1 VKEKMNSTT
10 TKTSNSAL
18 SSTGVKKPV
27 WKKPS
32 QRLPS
37 KKLIKNQLSKSSTE
51 DEDLDR
57 FSAKAGLKKSPSSR
71 VSMKLIAKLVK
82 TSSEED
88 SDEVYKPSPGLM
100 SKKLAQNL
108 LESSTEEEE
117 AKINE
122 ANQPSASSGRSKQ
135 LSTKEPTTSSAKGIK
150 KGNQN
155 QIISQESD
163 DDVHEFD
170 PASRLSMKL
179 TAELVKTSSE
189 EDSDVVYKLSA
200 GPMSKKSAK
209 ILLESS
215 TEEEEEATKVNK
227 ADQPSTSSG
236 RTKQLYTKEIP
247 PTFSAKG
254 IEKEN
259 RNRIISDESDDDVH
273 PPSQVS
279 NAVKRK
285 VPVNEEPKSVPTKKV
300 RQDDNE
306 SEVEAKVENDELN
319 TSTTDSS
326 ESSSDDVDKVVP
338 LYTLDDDDCLV
349 CDECQRK
356 FDNAKLLELHLVNDH
371 APLF

>member
-1 VKEKMNSTT
+1 MNSTA
-10 TKTSNSAL
+10 TKTSNIPSNSAL
-18 SSTGVKKPV
+18 PSTGVKKPA

-32 QRLPS
+32 RRLPS
-37 KKLIKNQLSKSSTE
+37 KKLIENQLSKSSTE

-57 FSAKAGLKKSPSSR
+57 LSARAKKQSAGMKKPPASR
-71 VSMKLIAKLVK
+71 VS
-82 TSSEED
+82 T
-88 SDEVYKPSPGLM
+88 
-100 SKKLAQNL
+100 
-108 LESSTEEEE
+108 
-117 AKINE
+117 
-122 ANQPSASSGRSKQ
+122 
-135 LSTKEPTTSSAKGIK
+135 
-150 KGNQN
+150 
-155 QIISQESD
+155 
-163 DDVHEFD
+163 
-170 PASRLSMKL
+170 KL
-179 TAELVKTSSE
+179 TAELVKTSSD
-189 EDSDVVYKLSA
+189 EDSDVVYKPSA

-209 ILLESS
+209 KLLESS
-215 TEEEEEATKVNK
+215 TEEEEKAKVNE

-236 RTKQLYTKEIP
+236 RSIQLSTKEIP

-273 PPSQVS
+273 DPPSQVS

-300 RQDDNE
+300 RQDDDE
-306 SEVEAKVENDELN
+306 SEVEAQAENDESN
-319 TSTTDSS
+319 TTTDSS
-326 ESSSDDVDKVVP
+326 ESSFDDANEVVP